1 MGDFRMED
9 WEGRLKALLCKF
21 REDNMSGYRESD
33 EYLDGQEK
41 MEQEHEKIEK
51 LNLDKEVMNAIND
64 LEDAENEA
72 STNYMEQAYLQ
83 GISDGIRFM
92 NFFQQN

>member
-41 MEQEHEKIEK
+41 MEGRRHEGFRNMSYNRK
-51 LNLDKEVMNAIND
+51 
-64 LEDAENEA
+64 
-72 STNYMEQAYLQ
+72 
-83 GISDGIRFM
+83 
-92 NFFQQN
+92 

>member
-1 MGDFRMED
+1 MED
-9 WEGRLKALLCKF
+9 WEGRLKALLSKF

-51 LNLDKEVMNAIND
+51 LNLDKEAMNAIND
-64 LEDAENEA
+64 LEDAENET
-72 STNYMEQAYLQ
+72 STDYMEQAYIQ
-83 GISDGIRFM
+83 GITDGIRFM
-92 NFFQQN
+92 NFFQQNR